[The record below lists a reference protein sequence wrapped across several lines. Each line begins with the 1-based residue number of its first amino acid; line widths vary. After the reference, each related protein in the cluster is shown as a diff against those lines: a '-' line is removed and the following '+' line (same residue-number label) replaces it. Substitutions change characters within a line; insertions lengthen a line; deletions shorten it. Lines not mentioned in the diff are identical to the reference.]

1 MSPEDALLPQKQN
14 SSGDDE
20 AVLLHSCGVVRFLQL
35 LGSLS
40 GDWLILTVQ
49 TPTPWLGN
57 TRLTKPVP
65 ALEPLHSTKYVTW
78 RAHSACYVLTRR
90 CFVNIHTRVTGSH
103 SVLDH
108 TFTVVSC
115 AKHVTSHT
123 RYSYVLKRSSIA
135 LCQSVYSICC
145 KPCTMSEFFLKP
157 TGWT

>member
-1 MSPEDALLPQKQN
+1 M
-14 SSGDDE
+14 
-20 AVLLHSCGVVRFLQL
+20 
-35 LGSLS
+35 
-40 GDWLILTVQ
+40 ILTVQ

-57 TRLTKPVP
+57 TRVTKPVP

-90 CFVNIHTRVTGSH
+90 CFVNIHTRVTESH

-135 LCQSVYSICC
+135 LCQSVYCVRDANPARCPSSSLNPSDLAQCALNELLVFIH
-145 KPCTMSEFFLKP
+145 PLSTALIQSLAA
-157 TGWT
+157 G